1 MKRGLALVVSIFLIL
16 VAIGALLIFDI
27 GRKEPVIT
35 LANFEECMAAGY
47 PVMESYPR
55 QCRTPDGQSFTEVIE
70 IPATSTP
77 AQPSPEAP
85 AGEAPSATTIPDT
98 SDLIKNISV
107 QAGAKIASP
116 LSMIGEA
123 RGTWYFEAT
132 FPIQLVDANGK
143 MIVET
148 YAQAQGE
155 WMTEKFV
162 PFTAKVIFDMPATQT
177 GTLIFMNANPSGE
190 PERSLEVRVP
200 IVFW

>member
-1 MKRGLALVVSIFLIL
+1 MKRGLALVVSIFVIL
-16 VAIGALLIFDI
+16 VAIGSLLIFDI
-27 GRKEPVIT
+27 GRTEPVIT

-55 QCRTPDGQSFTEVIE
+55 QCRTPFGQSFTEVIE
-70 IPATSTP
+70 TPATTTPATPSPTPTQPVATST
-77 AQPSPEAP
+77 A
-85 AGEAPSATTIPDT
+85 
-98 SDLIKNISV
+98 DLIKNISV
-107 QAGAKIASP
+107 QTGTKIASP
-116 LSMIGEA
+116 LSITGEA

-148 YAQAQGE
+148 YAEAQGE

-162 PFTAKVIFDMPATQT
+162 PFTAKVIFDTPTTQT